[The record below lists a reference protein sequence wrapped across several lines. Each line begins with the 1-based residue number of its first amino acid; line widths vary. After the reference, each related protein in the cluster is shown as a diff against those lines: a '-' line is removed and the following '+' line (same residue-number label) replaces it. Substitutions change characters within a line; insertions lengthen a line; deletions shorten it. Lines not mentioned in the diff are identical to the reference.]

1 MDGKELLERVISTIQ
16 EMYLK
21 LGDPEGA
28 VSLYYPFEGD
38 TRRIEEEFAEAV
50 SSEGFHISL
59 EFLGNRLRLL
69 VPESECVRI
78 SALPAKR
85 TMADLVGLAAE
96 HADVGAYR
104 QLLDERYPDARLVRS
119 GYVDFDWILVFP
131 EDLDTDVYCLT
142 EEFGTVTFHR
152 FSREE
157 YLALGFAL
165 PRNDV
170 RFN

>member
-1 MDGKELLERVISTIQ
+1 MNGKELLERAVSTIQ

-21 LGDPEGA
+21 LGGPEGA

-38 TRRIEEEFAEAV
+38 PRRIE
-50 SSEGFHISL
+50 
-59 EFLGNRLRLL
+59 
-69 VPESECVRI
+69 
-78 SALPAKR
+78 
-85 TMADLVGLAAE
+85 
-96 HADVGAYR
+96 
-104 QLLDERYPDARLVRS
+104 
-119 GYVDFDWILVFP
+119 
-131 EDLDTDVYCLT
+131 